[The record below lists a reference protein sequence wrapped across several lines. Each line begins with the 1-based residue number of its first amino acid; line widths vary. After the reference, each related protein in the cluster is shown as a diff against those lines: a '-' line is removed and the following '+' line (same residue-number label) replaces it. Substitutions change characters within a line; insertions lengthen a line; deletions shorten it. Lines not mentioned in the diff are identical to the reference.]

1 MTELYLV
8 NFISLG
14 SEKWECFRSTHS
26 LASATEMSEQLRNAG
41 FKVRIQSVLICP
53 NGEAHT
59 DLDKAMET
67 ANA

>member
-1 MTELYLV
+1 MTELFLV
-8 NFISLG
+8 NFVPFNSD
-14 SEKWECFRSTHS
+14 KWECFRSTHS

-41 FKVRIQSVLICP
+41 LKVRIQSVLICP

>member
-1 MTELYLV
+1 MTELFLV
-8 NFISLG
+8 NFVPFG
-14 SEKWECFRSTHS
+14 TDKWECLQATHS
-26 LASATEMSEQLRNAG
+26 LASASEMSEQLGNAG
-41 FKVRIQSVLICP
+41 HKVRVQSVLICP